1 MTFKQFVDIKSNR
14 LLDQKVKREILF
26 PRNGKSGKMTISKSI
41 LSFFFFKTVLVI
53 LNGVKLVLEE
63 NLSKMMAVLIQKCVE
78 NLNVQRTHIAEI
90 KEPVRSR
97 LENVIVRKNMLELIV
112 HWKKVKYM
120 FHILV
125 PNKHMR
131 YIYLLGAQASVKW
144 SYWYNSPLC

>member
-1 MTFKQFVDIKSNR
+1 
-14 LLDQKVKREILF
+14 
-26 PRNGKSGKMTISKSI
+26 MTISKSI

-112 HWKKVKYM
+112 H
-120 FHILV
+120 
-125 PNKHMR
+125 
-131 YIYLLGAQASVKW
+131 
-144 SYWYNSPLC
+144 